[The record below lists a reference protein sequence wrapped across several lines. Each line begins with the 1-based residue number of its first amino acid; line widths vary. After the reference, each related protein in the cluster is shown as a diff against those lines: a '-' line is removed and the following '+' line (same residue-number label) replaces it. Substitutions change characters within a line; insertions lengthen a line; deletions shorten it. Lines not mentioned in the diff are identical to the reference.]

1 MKTAL
6 PLRGRW
12 APLAICLLAGAVD
25 LQAFEPK
32 PAKSKPAADRSLDD
46 ELLEGLGDPADDEAL
61 DAKSGK
67 NPAQKG
73 SAAKSKPSEAKP
85 RDRRAAANDLD
96 DELLKGLDDGEDVN
110 LGGKPGDL
118 GGKPGKS
125 AAAEAADNPLFD
137 LGRRMRE
144 AEQRIAAARSD
155 DETQQLQDRI
165 AADLAKLIKDLQRRK
180 KSSSSSPSSKDQ
192 QTAEREKVEQPG
204 SAEAGGQEE
213 ASDAPAQDSTSLTK
227 NRKAQTPDA
236 AQMEEAL
243 KDIWGQL
250 PAHLRQQMEQ
260 YAKEELLPKYELQI
274 EEYFRALAKGQRRP

>member
-61 DAKSGK
+61 GAKSGK

-73 SAAKSKPSEAKP
+73 SAAKSKRSESKP
-85 RDRRAAANDLD
+85 RARQAAANELD

-125 AAAEAADNPLFD
+125 AAASDQVGD
-137 LGRRMRE
+137 GLGR
-144 AEQRIAAARSD
+144 
-155 DETQQLQDRI
+155 
-165 AADLAKLIKDLQRRK
+165 
-180 KSSSSSPSSKDQ
+180 
-192 QTAEREKVEQPG
+192 
-204 SAEAGGQEE
+204 
-213 ASDAPAQDSTSLTK
+213 
-227 NRKAQTPDA
+227 
-236 AQMEEAL
+236 
-243 KDIWGQL
+243 
-250 PAHLRQQMEQ
+250 
-260 YAKEELLPKYELQI
+260 
-274 EEYFRALAKGQRRP
+274 

>member
-1 MKTAL
+1 MHTISPFPRMLAAL
-6 PLRGRW
+6 L
-12 APLAICLLAGAVD
+12 ICLLSGAPG
-25 LQAFEPK
+25 LRAAEPK
-32 PAKSKPAADRSLDD
+32 STAKPAANRSLDD
-46 ELLEGLGDPADDEAL
+46 ELLEGLGDPADDEDL
-61 DAKSGK
+61 GAKSDK
-67 NPAQKG
+67 IPAKG
-73 SAAKSKPSEAKP
+73 ASAAKSKRSEAKP
-85 RDRRAAANDLD
+85 RARRAAADDLD
-96 DELLKGLDDGEDVN
+96 DELLKGLGGGEDV
-110 LGGKPGDL
+110 DL

-125 AAAEAADNPLFD
+125 ASGEAADNPLFD

-155 DETQQLQDRI
+155 EETQQLQDRI
-165 AADLAKLIKDLQRRK
+165 ADDLAKLIKELQRRK
-180 KSSSSSPSSKDQ
+180 KSSSSSSSNKNQ

-213 ASDAPAQDSTSLTK
+213 ASDAPAQDSTALTK
-227 NRKAQTPDA
+227 DRKARTPDA
-236 AQMEEAL
+236 AQMDEAL